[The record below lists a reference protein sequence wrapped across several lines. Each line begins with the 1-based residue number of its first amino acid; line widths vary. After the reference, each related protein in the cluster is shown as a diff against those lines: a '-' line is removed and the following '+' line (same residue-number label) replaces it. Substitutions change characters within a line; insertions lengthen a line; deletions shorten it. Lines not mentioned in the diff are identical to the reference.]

1 MQRKPDSVE
10 WILGAII
17 LAAIVFVWV
26 SSRSNNGQV
35 ATIRTED
42 IANEI
47 GYAVQAQNMFRT
59 EQSKLEAELM
69 QQRKV
74 LTDDIEEK
82 RSEYEENPS
91 PEKEENLRVMQQQMQ
106 SQLMRLSKTNQEKMQ
121 RLRNQMKQDFYTEL
135 GPIILKLA
143 AEKDFSVVLDSSQ
156 LQEGIVYIGPTTDI
170 TDLVVKE
177 FRDQSVDGPIESPP
191 TSIPGTP

>member
-143 AEKDFSVVLDSSQ
+143 AEKDFALVLDSSQ
-156 LQEGIVYIGPTTDI
+156 LQEGIVYIGATTDI